1 MMKQSIIHP
10 WMLFLFFLLLSFVA
24 QVSPM
29 QAQERK
35 VMNRPY
41 IDQRK
46 LHYGFL
52 AGVQMQDLEF
62 EQNGYMDAAGN
73 QWWTDIP
80 NYEPGFSV
88 GVLAELKLTE
98 NLAFRVIPS
107 MHFGSKNATFLN
119 HTTGEKQ
126 YQNIKATYISVP
138 LDIKYSGERFN
149 NYRPYLV
156 AGLNPMYNLTSKRGQ
171 NLLFK
176 QMNCYLEVGLGCD
189 FYTPFFKFIPEIKF
203 AYGLMNMIEKNRTD
217 LTNPD
222 QLVFTKGI
230 DKARSKMIII
240 SFYFE

>member
-1 MMKQSIIHP
+1 
-10 WMLFLFFLLLSFVA
+10 MLFLFFLLLSFVA

-119 HTTGEKQ
+119 RTTGEKQ

-222 QLVFTKGI
+222 QLVFTQGI